1 VELIMAKGDVKIPNI
16 VFEQK
21 IESLADGLKL
31 DFTATI
37 TDKDGDSASD
47 GFTALLNTSQAV
59 GSTYDFILA
68 GTGSVQD
75 AFNVD
80 LSSAKTNWEVTG
92 FDTGTLRDKLVFL
105 GDALATAS
113 VDNSGTNSIVT
124 VTETLGGT
132 PQTTTVTVV
141 GVNLLATDF
150 TGLASVTVI

>member
-1 VELIMAKGDVKIPNI
+1 MAKGDVKIPNI
-16 VFEQK
+16 VFEK
-21 IESLADGLKL
+21 SIESLADSVKL

-47 GFTALLNTSQAV
+47 PFSALLSA
-59 GSTYDFILA
+59 GEASGATYDFILA
-68 GTGSVQD
+68 GTASVQD

-105 GDALATAS
+105 GDSAATATI
-113 VDNSGTNSIVT
+113 DNSGANSLVT

-141 GVNLLATDF
+141 GVDLLSTDL